1 LGATRRPFLR
11 YIEAFRP
18 RRCVSATKSPTT
30 TEHFRESHAAG
41 EAMPLLID
49 GYNLMYAAGIVG
61 AGRGAGGLERSR
73 AALIRFV
80 GESLGPAERGRAVV
94 VFDAAGAPPG
104 LPSSMFMHGV
114 AVRFAKGYRD
124 ADELLEELIAA
135 DNSPRRLT
143 VVSSD
148 HRIQRAAK
156 RRRATA
162 VDSDVWYDTVQ
173 RRRNRSGQET
183 DDATDSA
190 KYEGADRPRS
200 RIEGKRPKPPPQ
212 QRSPAKPTP
221 QKPPTAKPIPPAM
234 PPAPRIRP
242 DEEPPRDQ
250 HSIDDA
256 ELQFWLHRIIDDEDI
271 PIEEQWGSI
280 FPPGYAED
288 EEG

>member
-1 LGATRRPFLR
+1 
-11 YIEAFRP
+11 
-18 RRCVSATKSPTT
+18 
-30 TEHFRESHAAG
+30 
-41 EAMPLLID
+41 MPLLID

-80 GESLGPAERGRAVV
+80 GDSLGPAERGRAVV

-148 HRIQRAAK
+148 HRIQRAAR

-162 VDSDVWYDTVQ
+162 VDSDVWYDSVL
-173 RRRNRSGQET
+173 RKRNRTARPT
-183 DDATDSA
+183 DDDTDAA
-190 KYEGADRPRS
+190 KYEGADGPR
-200 RIEGKRPKPPPQ
+200 RRGDTKRPSPRPSPPTP
-212 QRSPAKPTP
+212 SAKKPTP
-221 QKPPTAKPIPPAM
+221 PKPVKPEPA
-234 PPAPRIRP
+234 PAPRIRP
-242 DEEPPRDQ
+242 VEEPPRD
-250 HSIDDA
+250 SLPIDDA

-271 PIEEQWGSI
+271 PESEQWGGI

-288 EEG
+288 EEE